1 MKKKILYTLLLSVV
15 VLTGCGQNTTK
26 ETPASIETIEQ
37 SNQLPQKT
45 SHTLNFG
52 EPLTFADV
60 DYKTIGYPVAGLKM
74 TVKPPII
81 DENIVLGK
89 GYPEEDQKKFEGKKA
104 LVITVEVEN
113 TTSDYI
119 DLVYSTVLNSE
130 GKTLDFTFVDGV
142 STQVVNGLTAGQKA
156 TIVTVYPTSDD
167 NPVTYTYANATWK
180 AGNTKKKESS
190 SKSDKNSKKSSKEN
204 TKIATKNSSSKQSKT
219 QQSTNSQTESQA
231 VDTTVIQSAESTAQN
246 TNPVSLPPASP
257 NNSSSRIVD
266 QHGEAGVTIETG
278 INTVN
283 PYDQKGDGGTYFPD
297 GYDPEL
303 EAMVAEFQR
312 TREWYAPN
320 EFELRGDQVNP

>member
-52 EPLTFADV
+52 ESLTFTDT
-60 DYKTIGYPVAGLKM
+60 DYKTIGYSVAGLKM
-74 TVKPPII
+74 TVKPPRI

-167 NPVTYTYANATWK
+167 KPVTYTYANATWK

-190 SKSDKNSKKSSKEN
+190 SKSDKNSEKSSKEN
-204 TKIATKNSSSKQSKT
+204 TKITTKNSSSKQSD
-219 QQSTNSQTESQA
+219 NSQAQNQA
-231 VDTTVIQSAESTAQN
+231 ISTTATQPSESTTQN
-246 TNPVSLPPASP
+246 TNTEPPAPASP
-257 NNSSSRIVD
+257 NNSGTRIVD
-266 QHGEAGVTIETG
+266 QHGEAGITIEAG
-278 INTVN
+278 IDTVN
-283 PYDQKGDGGTYFPD
+283 PYDQRGGAWGGALPEEEVNESIKYDDWEEKIKFKYIPRPVVEPD
-297 GYDPEL
+297 SYVSDITP
-303 EAMVAEFQR
+303 
-312 TREWYAPN
+312 
-320 EFELRGDQVNP
+320 